1 MERRHH
7 YLFLSGLQTYFA
19 RRTSAEVRE
28 LFMNTAILD
37 LAAGM
42 ILIFEP
48 IYLYQQGVSIFRI
61 MLFYLEA
68 YVIYFFLLPLGAKFA
83 NIKGYEHSLLLASP
97 FWVLYY
103 ISLFLVGYYAPIFLF
118 IAPVFLALQKMFYW
132 PGYHADFAQYA
143 ITEETGREVSNG
155 LVIATMGQIVAPF
168 LGGALI
174 KFFGYPVVFILASLL
189 IAISNIP
196 TMLTPEKFVP
206 KDFSYFKA
214 YRRLFKPIN
223 RRALLGY
230 LGYGEELILLTLWPI
245 YIFLV
250 LKSAFSVGVLAAVSA
265 GLTILTVLSVGRLA
279 DKKNKM
285 SLLRLTSVFYMF
297 SWLLRTLRSGAAGL
311 YLFHI
316 FGSICKNSVSVEI
329 TSLVYNRAKN
339 YSVMKGIVL
348 FEMILVIGKILAIVV
363 VLVLLAFVGQGSIFW
378 FYSFLFAG
386 VASLLYRFL

>member
-1 MERRHH
+1 
-7 YLFLSGLQTYFA
+7 
-19 RRTSAEVRE
+19 
-28 LFMNTAILD
+28 MNTAILN
-37 LAAGM
+37 LAVGM

-48 IYLYQQGVSIFRI
+48 IYLYQQGMSVFQVL
-61 MLFYLEA
+61 LFYLGV
-68 YVIYFFLLPLGAKFA
+68 YVLYFFIMPLGAKFA
-83 NIKGYEHSLLLASP
+83 NLKGYEHSVLIASP

-103 ISLFLVGYYAPIFLF
+103 LSLFLIAYSHLF
-118 IAPVFLALQKMFYW
+118 VLAAIVCLALQKTFYW

-155 LVIATMGQIVAPF
+155 LVISALVQIVAPV
-168 LGGALI
+168 LGGVLI

-196 TMLTPEKFVP
+196 TLLTPEKFVP

-214 YRRLFKPIN
+214 YRRLVKPIN

-250 LKSAFSVGVLAAVSA
+250 LKSALSVGVLAAISA
-265 GLTILTVLSVGRLA
+265 GLTVLTVLSVGRLV
-279 DKKNKM
+279 DRKNKVN
-285 SLLRLTSVFYMF
+285 LLRLTSIFYMF
-297 SWLLRTLRSGAAGL
+297 SWLLRTLRAGAVGL

-329 TSLVYNRAKN
+329 TALVYNRAKN

-348 FEMILVIGKILAIVV
+348 FEMCLVLGKIFALVV
-363 VLVLLAFVGQGSIFW
+363 VLVLLSFVGQGNIFW

-386 VASLLYRFL
+386 VISLLYRFL